1 MNDLTRHRACHFSC
15 HRFKA
20 LIYIAFIVK
29 GDKVTRYITNYAHMQ
44 CRVFMMHTKNTCAL
58 RVSAKNNLSLV
69 TSSPFAIEGL
79 YA

>member
-1 MNDLTRHRACHFSC
+1 MNGLTRHRACHSTC
-15 HRFKA
+15 HRVKA

-44 CRVFMMHTKNTCAL
+44 CRVFMMHTKNTHAL
-58 RVSAKNNLSLV
+58 RVADQNNLSLV
-69 TSSPFAIEGL
+69 TLSPFAVEGL